1 LDRSTFYLFEPT
13 LPLPLPR
20 ELLVGTPIINHIKS
34 VMQLDVSREVFGK
47 KEIPMRRLARAR
59 HVRLAAVGCVW
70 MIIGLICNIPA
81 IPASTEG
88 RGSLVDIPV
97 RKVVLFSSGVGYFEH
112 MGSIAGNSSTEL
124 RFKTSQIN
132 DILKSLVLQDLDGG
146 KVGSVVYPS
155 QDPLAKTLRSFQ
167 VDLSKNPSLAELLTQ
182 IRGSQVKVTIQA
194 ELLQGT
200 VLGIEK
206 NQKMLNEKE
215 QIVEMWSLNL
225 IAGGTIRSVPLNE
238 VQGIELDDM
247 QLQEEL
253 HKALLALAQARD
265 QAKKPVLI
273 TFEGTGERRVRVGYI
288 VETPIWKTSY
298 RLLLPEKLEEP
309 AKLQGWAIVEN
320 QTDNDWNDAQLALV
334 SGRPISFVQ
343 ELYAPLYLP
352 RPVVKPELYAG
363 LRPQTYASGLEP
375 PASKTVQPPMPP
387 PPPPPP
393 PPPGMRALP
402 GGIRSQ
408 EPLSATEL
416 RTESTDQ
423 PLDPTAGVVA
433 AASAGQ
439 VGELFQYSVG
449 HVSLPR
455 QRSAMLPIITDD
467 IVAERLSIYNRS
479 VLAQHPLNGAHLKNT
494 TGKHLLQGPI
504 TVLDGHT
511 YGGDAHIDNLPPGQ
525 ERLVSYAI
533 DLQVHVNA
541 TKQRQE
547 SRVQTAKVVKG
558 LLQLTRKDGFT
569 QEYIIENKADRDKV
583 LIIEHPFRAGW
594 KLVDS
599 PNPVETTNT
608 WYRFRES
615 ISAGDTKTL
624 MVQEEIV
631 LGETIA
637 ILPSDLGQLEFY
649 SRMGEIPKPVRDALM
664 KAMSLKSAM
673 VDTERQIKERQ
684 QQLVEITQEQQRI
697 RENMAS
703 VSQTSQYYT
712 RLLSKLNDQETAIE
726 RFQSEV
732 EQLKHIYDR
741 QRQELE
747 TYLLNTTI
755 G

>member
-1 LDRSTFYLFEPT
+1 MRL
-13 LPLPLPR
+13 
-20 ELLVGTPIINHIKS
+20 
-34 VMQLDVSREVFGK
+34 EVLQEMFGE

-70 MIIGLICNIPA
+70 MIIGLICSIPV

-88 RGSLVDIPV
+88 RGSPVEIPV

-112 MGSIAGNSSTEL
+112 MGSIAGNSNTEL

-167 VDLSKNPSLAELLTQ
+167 VDLSENPSLAELLIQ
-182 IRGSQVKVTIQA
+182 IRGSQIKVTIQA
-194 ELLQGT
+194 EHLQGI
-200 VLGIEK
+200 VLSIEK
-206 NQKMLNEKE
+206 KRKMLSEKE
-215 QIVEMWSLNL
+215 QIVETWSLNL
-225 IAGGTIRSVPLNE
+225 IAGGTVRSVPLDE
-238 VQGIELDDM
+238 IQGIEMEDI

-265 QAKKPVLI
+265 QAKKPVRI
-273 TFEGTGERRVRVGYI
+273 TFEGTGERRVRLGYI

-320 QTDNDWNDAQLALV
+320 QTDSDWNDAQLALV

-375 PASKTVQPPMPP
+375 PASQAVQPP

-402 GGIRSQ
+402 GGMRPKKSM
-408 EPLSATEL
+408 SAAEL
-416 RTESTDQ
+416 RTESIDQ
-423 PLDPTAGVVA
+423 PLDPTAGVIA

-439 VGELFQYSVG
+439 VGELFQYLVG

-479 VLAQHPLNGAHLKNT
+479 VLAQHPLNGVHLKNT

-504 TVLDGHT
+504 TVLDGNT

-541 TKQRQE
+541 TNQRQE
-547 SRVQTAKVVKG
+547 SRVQTGKLVKG
-558 LLQLTRKDGFT
+558 LLQLTRKNGFT
-569 QEYIIENKADRDKV
+569 QEYVIENKADRDKV

-599 PNPVETTNT
+599 PTPFETTDT

-615 ISAGDTKTL
+615 IPTGHTETL
-624 MVQEEIV
+624 TVQEEIIQ
-631 LGETIA
+631 GETIA

-649 SRMGEIPKPVRDALM
+649 SRMGEIPKAVRDALM

-684 QQLVEITQEQQRI
+684 QQLAEITQEQQRI

-726 RFQSEV
+726 KLQSEV
-732 EQLKHIYDR
+732 EQLKHIYDG

-747 TYLLNTTI
+747 TYLLNTTV